1 MQLRNTVPA
10 IGAVLIAA
18 ILAMLGATWAASA
31 IENRSAAAVRSKLLA
46 EGITWVAVDSDGLQ
60 VRLTGIAPN
69 EAARFRVV
77 NLVGA
82 VVQSSRIRDELDVT
96 AMRAI
101 EAPRFSVEM
110 LRNDDGISL
119 IGLVPGDGKDDG
131 LSARVAGLAG
141 GLPVSDMLEAADYAA
156 PEGWA
161 EVVDFGLSALAKL
174 PRSKISVSADR
185 VAITAISSS
194 ADEKRRLE
202 TELARAAPASIRL
215 EMDISAPRP
224 VLTPF
229 ILRFVIDEAG
239 ARFDACS
246 ADTEAASA
254 RILAAGR
261 QAGAKGKLQCSVG
274 LGVPS
279 PRWAAAVEAGINAVA
294 TLGGGTLTFS
304 DADVALLAT
313 TETPQALF
321 DRTVGELQAKLPQVF
336 SLTAT
341 LPPKRDPALQG
352 PAEFTADYNDKG
364 MVELRGRLTDELL
377 RDAVESFARARF
389 GADRVY
395 VATRL
400 DTDLPDGWPVRV
412 LAGLESLAL
421 LSQGK
426 LVVRADQVDL
436 SGVTGNT
443 EARDRISRILSER
456 LGQGATFRIDVR
468 YDEALD
474 PLAALP
480 TPQECVADL
489 NAVMARQ
496 KITFAPGSAE
506 VDGVARQ
513 VVDALAAVLAD
524 CPPLEM
530 EISGHTDSQGSEGG
544 NRALS
549 QARAEAVLAALQG
562 RRLPVQAFVAKG
574 YGEER
579 PIADNATED
588 GREANRRIEFTL
600 LSEPEP
606 APAPSPVAEAEAAVA
621 AQRAAAEAAAVADTD
636 LAPETAAAQEAPD
649 AQGAEDAA
657 DAEESDTTLTV
668 AAANGADPV
677 NGAVRSV
684 TIPAAAEGA
693 EETFVFVPVEESY
706 PRPPR
711 RP

>member
-1 MQLRNTVPA
+1 MQLRNTVSA

-31 IENRSAAAVRSKLLA
+31 IENRSAAAVRSKLLG
-46 EGITWVAVDSDGLQ
+46 EGITWVSVDSDGLQ
-60 VRLTGIAPN
+60 VRLTGTAPN

-77 NLVGA
+77 NLVGE

-119 IGLVPGDGKDDG
+119 IGLVPGDGTDDG
-131 LSARVAGLAG
+131 LSARVAGLAA
-141 GLPVSDMLEAADYAA
+141 GLPVSDMLEAADYPA
-156 PEGWA
+156 PDGWE
-161 EVVDFGLSALAKL
+161 EVVDFGLSAMAKL
-174 PRSKISVSADR
+174 PRARISVSAER

-194 ADEKRRLE
+194 SDEKRRLE
-202 TELARAAPASIRL
+202 TELARAAPANVRL

-229 ILRFVIDEAG
+229 ILRFVIDEEG

-246 ADTEAASA
+246 ADTEAAST

-261 QAGAKGKLQCSVG
+261 QAGAEGKLQCTVG
-274 LGVPS
+274 LGVPT
-279 PRWAAAVEAGINAVA
+279 PRWAAAAESGIAAVA
-294 TLGGGTLTFS
+294 ALGGGTVTFS
-304 DADVALLAT
+304 DADVTLLAT

-321 DRTVGELQAKLPQVF
+321 DRTVGELQTKLPPVF

-377 RDAVESFARARF
+377 RDAVDSFARARF

-400 DTDLPDGWPVRV
+400 DTDLPEGWPVRV

-421 LSQGK
+421 LSQGR
-426 LVVRADQVDL
+426 LVVRADQVDI

-480 TPQECVADL
+480 TPQECVAGL
-489 NAVMARQ
+489 NAVLARQ

-506 VDGVARQ
+506 VDGEARK
-513 VVDALAAVLAD
+513 VVDALAEVLTD

-544 NRALS
+544 NRSLS

-574 YGEER
+574 YGEDR
-579 PIADNATED
+579 PIADNGTED

-600 LSEPEP
+600 LREPEP
-606 APAPSPVAEAEAAVA
+606 TPDPSPVAEAEAAVA
-621 AQRAAAEAAAVADTD
+621 AQRATAETEASEAEAG
-636 LAPETAAAQEAPD
+636 EAEASEVQASEVQAGEVP
-649 AQGAEDAA
+649 AGEA
-657 DAEESDTTLTV
+657 SITI
-668 AAANGADPV
+668 AAANGAANAADAV

-684 TIPAAAEGA
+684 TIPASADQPEQ
-693 EETFVFVPVEESY
+693 TFVFEPVEETY
-706 PRPPR
+706 LRPR
-711 RP
+711 RRP